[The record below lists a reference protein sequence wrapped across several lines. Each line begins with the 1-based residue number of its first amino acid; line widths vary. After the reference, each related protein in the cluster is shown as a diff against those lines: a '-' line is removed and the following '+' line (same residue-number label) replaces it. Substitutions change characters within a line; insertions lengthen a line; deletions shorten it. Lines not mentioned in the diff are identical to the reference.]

1 MQRIEMIA
9 PRTFLLHPLRMP
21 GSYLLIDTEREIYDV
36 VFSVTREYW
45 LVADHNYIH
54 LIVEASYFTGGR

>member
-9 PRTFLLHPLRMP
+9 PRAFLLHPFRMP